1 MKPIHL
7 NLASRPYRDY
17 RPVYAAVVALSL
29 LTAFLLLNNVETYY
43 RYARETQST
52 RAKIA
57 SLEAQAQKERELQQI
72 AERRVANLNLAR
84 LDAQTTFVN
93 AKLQERAF
101 SWSVLLDQLESIL
114 ADDVR
119 LISVSPSFGADG
131 PVELSLEFESK
142 SRDGLMKT
150 LERMYA
156 NPQFHDP
163 FPSVESSDEAGIFH
177 FTMTVNYAPERNP
190 LPAAKRGQR

>member
-101 SWSVLLDQLESIL
+101 SWSVLLDQLEL
-114 ADDVR
+114 PEAKA
-119 LISVSPSFGADG
+119 IS
-131 PVELSLEFESK
+131 
-142 SRDGLMKT
+142 
-150 LERMYA
+150 
-156 NPQFHDP
+156 
-163 FPSVESSDEAGIFH
+163 
-177 FTMTVNYAPERNP
+177 
-190 LPAAKRGQR
+190 